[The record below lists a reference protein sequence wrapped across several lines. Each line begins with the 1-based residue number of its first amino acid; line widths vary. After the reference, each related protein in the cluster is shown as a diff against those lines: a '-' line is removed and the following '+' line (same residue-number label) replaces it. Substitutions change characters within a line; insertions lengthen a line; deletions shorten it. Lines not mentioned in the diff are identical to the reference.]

1 MMVDAMCFESS
12 QESVDD
18 AGDGVD
24 ADTWA
29 HRNFFFHRH
38 PYHTNIVRM
47 TYLHCASDAL

>member
-29 HRNFFFHRH
+29 HRNFFF
-38 PYHTNIVRM
+38 PSPSLSYK
-47 TYLHCASDAL
+47 HCANDIFTLCK